1 MATTAQQLGATPEQG
16 AALARGQFTET
27 YPQMG
32 EVYRSADCKGPT
44 LP

>member
-1 MATTAQQLGATPEQG
+1 VQLGATPEQG

-32 EVYRSADCKGPT
+32 EVYRSASCGDPA